1 MPFGLTNAPSVFQAL
16 MNDVFREFLDDFVM
30 VYLNDIIIY
39 SKSDEEHLQEA
50 ETVQKLKNHDLFG
63 KISKCNFNETEVDF
77 LSHVVNA
84 KGIKMQTV
92 RWRPFR
98 SGIANFSTLAA
109 PLTNATRGQRK
120 TFYWGKLQESA
131 FHDVKSAYTTAP
143 LLEIT
148 DPALYYVVTTDSS
161 DVGIGAVLEQEYND

>member
-1 MPFGLTNAPSVFQAL
+1 LRHEGTKHFTTLDLRSGYYQIRVKEEDVPKTCIRTRHGSFEFLVMPFGLTNAPSVFQAL

-30 VYLNDIIIY
+30 VHLNDIIIY

-98 SGIANFSTLAA
+98 SGH
-109 PLTNATRGQRK
+109 GQR
-120 TFYWGKLQESA
+120 TSEICSLSWDLQ
-131 FHDVKSAYTTAP
+131 
-143 LLEIT
+143 IT
-148 DPALYYVVTTDSS
+148 
-161 DVGIGAVLEQEYND
+161 IGAT